1 MGNVCGCVRAEKEEQ
16 CLDPAK
22 APLSPAKHSP
32 GRKYFRRKSR
42 KKSAD
47 GRPDSL
53 PAKENE
59 EKSQYEVGISGNIE
73 VPPKGMELA
82 CSFPQS
88 VTVDGNT
95 LPTSTD
101 LSADLVKAEVL
112 LSETNSDSRC
122 RDSFPGDKQRLTESA
137 ETEAWLNE
145 QDKRSS
151 EKSYTW
157 KRKYSDECST
167 RELAFQKRA
176 SGLCYEKAASLD
188 SAIHLLGK
196 QHKENGLN
204 KTYGRVVE
212 DTLESNKSEKLHQL
226 LSKRKSYP
234 LLEQRRFYSSDDVF
248 SRLPKE
254 KAIYS
259 IPPNRS
265 KVSILAQLVCKLSQ
279 NKYWNAIFSVLQKCL
294 HYAVCKLLTHAVMLQ

>member
-47 GRPDSL
+47 ERPDSL

-59 EKSQYEVGISGNIE
+59 EKSQYEVGISENIE
-73 VPPKGMELA
+73 VLPKGMELA
-82 CSFPQS
+82 CSSLQS
-88 VTVDGNT
+88 VTVDGDA
-95 LPTSTD
+95 LPRSTD

-112 LSETNSDSRC
+112 LSEANSDSRC

-145 QDKRSS
+145 QDNRSS
-151 EKSYTW
+151 EKIYTW
-157 KRKYSDECST
+157 KRKYSDEYNT
-167 RELAFQKRA
+167 RELAFQTRA
-176 SGLCYEKAASLD
+176 SGLCYGKAASLD
-188 SAIHLLGK
+188 SAVHLLGK
-196 QHKENGLN
+196 QHKETGLN

-212 DTLESNKSEKLHQL
+212 DSLESNKSEKLHQL

-234 LLEQRRFYSSDDVF
+234 PLEQKGFYSSDDVF
-248 SRLPKE
+248 SHLSNE
-254 KAIYS
+254 KAVYS

-265 KVSILAQLVCKLSQ
+265 KSR
-279 NKYWNAIFSVLQKCL
+279 
-294 HYAVCKLLTHAVMLQ
+294 